1 MDPLP
6 PPGPSLSDSDSCD
19 DWEKAPVQSAGP
31 MAAAAAAAG
40 VVNVS
45 KSSADDNSVCVS
57 GGEGAPAELPIAR
70 LKMRPKVN
78 LSLTD
83 TGGSASESPKSAK
96 FLLKK
101 AGADSSTDST
111 LFTDVRPLDLSKP
124 PTPSITWLVKMVLCQ
139 LRVPIPSTSVSSSK
153 DDSILMLP
161 TVSKL
166 ARLLSLRSLSH
177 DLRLRSDV
185 LNALI
190 SLISK
195 YKLTMEI
202 FDTFRKNS
210 EFSEP
215 TLSKEVIRIFKT
227 GEELVAF
234 LNLCSW
240 FQISFNL
247 DLFADETRD
256 LVPLTE
262 TSMIKLLIQSTN
274 FCELT
279 LFQVMSGPS
288 NLPGAIFRN
297 ILHERITYLKL
308 RKLDSPQTLL
318 DEMNNVI
325 GIITVNGM
333 MTVEDQVTISCP
345 NTLGDFLKMVDV
357 LSYGHC
363 IVLLSDKPK
372 LSDTNRVLFA
382 AFQCV
387 IVTFGLKKTFPPAC
401 CFSRL
406 SPSAKNWLTD
416 TTFISNFAQQHACL
430 SAEFASKPTDVS
442 VVKTSHYLSDYLDNM
457 PRLFE
462 TDPSSVSKLV
472 AGGTGSG
479 KTTIYTVCVFLALL
493 KNPNSLLI
501 LVVPSVT
508 RPYVLDLLKGLI
520 AIMGGLSDEAKMNLP
535 SEYTFLRTELP
546 RIYDG
551 DKFNVSVS
559 SLKGIVVMTGLS
571 AIPPL
576 LASVVNQVQAG
587 GCLREIR
594 LIVDDPSTDLSDSMN
609 FMKVMKIIANYK
621 RMPQM
626 NVCFTLLSATIK
638 HSLFVD
644 SRLCKSTLS
653 LPIAMF
659 QPSGSESH
667 LLSVV
672 HICRILPLICDAL
685 KSEKKVSSIEE
696 EQVSSIEEE
705 QVSRIELLKLTF
717 FTLGL
722 PTMTDII
729 NASKLIRSLCSQ
741 IKGQEILK
749 LMNMLPFDG
758 LSGESIPLMLMK
770 SINKQS
776 TTTLVLGLD
785 NEYQTVLDEIIE
797 RVMAMRL
804 KDPSDQK
811 KKAFKKCSHG
821 NDPELCANCMSGN
834 DEKSSSPAPTSS
846 RPKLSAS
853 DETANCKERPGKGNR
868 ESRTSAMNLVTGV
881 ICRLFGIDTSSI
893 NLLVEITWH
902 MELSIPFDVMERLV
916 TYLAIGIYPALM
928 IEQLGIGS
936 LVKSHINSLFE
947 SKHITVILLARSS
960 DPILGLNLQDTVNV
974 FILNNPRLTTHHVTQ
989 VSGRVGRRK
998 PGSLDLSIN
1007 PCLFDM
1013 RQSVERNCD
1022 PPVSLLVVDQPVVS
1036 RTLSFFG
1043 TKVPLPVEIGG
1054 NSSVFVFGTKV
1065 PLPFIPNLVEIGGNS
1080 SVFGS
1085 DSAKIQLLVNTTD
1098 FDGLSLSLMKNIVS
1112 IFNRLF
1118 KLFLNPDDTTR
1129 WAVYDPTE
1137 SWGITG
1143 LITNILIMSSTS
1155 FQMPYAGDKKTGAEI
1170 PILFFSSE
1178 LASKRFK
1185 SVFPK
1190 KENQTSFFDAF
1201 RKIIRDACRLVVDR
1215 DQIVQFLP
1223 FFQATSIIS
1232 SEFDGLSIGQVQ
1244 ELGEIIKGLLRL
1256 LGLILRTY
1264 TTRSKMY
1271 VFINEVYEWLL
1282 HYRDK
1287 LNVRSLATLDF
1298 EKKSRP
1304 LPPVDAFIHAN
1315 PADEH
1320 VSEMKEWLR
1329 CLGRAR
1335 RAFFLSGDPSKV
1347 EALQSEVSKIECK
1360 IAELR
1365 SLIECKILSWKNAS
1379 TVASFFNDYARG
1391 LLALATPLP
1400 GLCAHP
1406 KLLDARDEAR
1416 DELKCKRNLFRDLL
1430 KLIPL
1435 NKADHDSDTA
1445 LMNDITRKGGMNW
1458 NGTAREARKM
1468 VCLQIGCLESLCR
1481 QTFSVVIDGVEIT
1494 VRVNTPLKEIQQTAR
1509 EFEACFCELEQR
1521 GNDNPEEIQAMR
1533 DRISALL
1540 LLRK

>member
-1 MDPLP
+1 MDSLP
-6 PPGPSLSDSDSCD
+6 PPDPSLSPDSD

-31 MAAAAAAAG
+31 MAAAAAAAAAG
-40 VVNVS
+40 VVNIS

-57 GGEGAPAELPIAR
+57 GGEGAPAEPPVSVR

-124 PTPSITWLVKMVLCQ
+124 PTASITCLVKMVLCQ

-153 DDSILMLP
+153 SDSILMPLD
-161 TVSKL
+161 VSKL
-166 ARLLSLRSLSH
+166 VKLISLKSLSH
-177 DLRLRSDV
+177 NSRLRPDV

-195 YKLTMEI
+195 NKLTMGI
-202 FDTFRKNS
+202 FDTFHKNPA
-210 EFSEP
+210 FSEP
-215 TLSKEVIRIFKT
+215 TLSSEVIRIFRTKDD
-227 GEELVAF
+227 LVAF

-262 TSMIKLLIQSTN
+262 TSMIRLLIQSTN

-288 NLPGAIFRN
+288 NSPGAIFRN
-297 ILHERITYLKL
+297 ILHERITDLKQ
-308 RKLDSPQTLL
+308 RNLDSPQTLL

-325 GIITVNGM
+325 GIITVNGT
-333 MTVEDQVTISCP
+333 MTVGQVTISCP
-345 NTLGDFLKMVDV
+345 ETLVDFLKMLDV
-357 LSYGHC
+357 LAHAHV
-363 IVLLSDKPK
+363 IVLLSDKQK

-442 VVKTSHYLSDYLDNM
+442 VVKTSHCLSDYLDDM
-457 PRLFE
+457 PHLFE

-479 KTTIYTVCVFLALL
+479 KTTIYTVCAFLALL
-493 KNPNSLLI
+493 MNPNSLL
-501 LVVPSVT
+501 LFVVPSVT
-508 RPYVLDLLKGLI
+508 LPYILDLLKGLI
-520 AIMGGLSDEAKMNLP
+520 AIIGGLSDEAKTNLP
-535 SEYTFLRTELP
+535 KEYAFLRNNLP

-551 DKFNVSVS
+551 NKINVSVF
-559 SLKGIVVMTGLS
+559 SLTGIVVMTGLS

-609 FMKVMKIIANYK
+609 FMKVMKIIANYR
-621 RMPQM
+621 RMPKV
-626 NVCFTLLSATIK
+626 NICLTLLSATIK
-638 HSLFVD
+638 HPLFVD
-644 SRLCKSTLS
+644 SRLCQSTLS
-653 LPIAMF
+653 LPVSKF
-659 QPSGSESH
+659 QPSGSKSP
-667 LLSVV
+667 LSVA
-672 HICRILPLICDAL
+672 HICRIIHLICDAL
-685 KSEKKVSSIEE
+685 KSRD
-696 EQVSSIEEE
+696 QVSG
-705 QVSRIELLKLTF
+705 IELLKLNF
-717 FTLGL
+717 FRLVLPIELLKLKFFKLDL
-722 PTMTDII
+722 PTMEDIMR
-729 NASKLIRSLCSQ
+729 ASNVLRDVCSQ
-741 IKGQEILK
+741 IKVQK
-749 LMNMLPFDG
+749 LLSSMDMLPFAA
-758 LSGESIPLMLMK
+758 SSCKSIPLMFME
-770 SINKQS
+770 SIKAGL

-834 DEKSSSPAPTSS
+834 DEKSSSPAPASS
-846 RPKLSAS
+846 RPKLSTS
-853 DETANCKERPGKGNR
+853 DETANYKERPGKGNR

-881 ICRLFGIDTSSI
+881 IGRIFGIDTYNI

-902 MELSIPFDVMERLV
+902 IELSIPFDVMERLV

-936 LVKSHINSLFE
+936 LVKSYINSLIA
-947 SKHITVILLARSS
+947 SKHINVILLARSS
-960 DPILGLNLQDTVNV
+960 DPILGLNLQDNVNV
-974 FILNNPRLTTHHVTQ
+974 FILNNPRLTTDHVTQ
-989 VSGRVGRRK
+989 LSGRVGRRK

-1013 RQSVERNCD
+1013 RQSV
-1022 PPVSLLVVDQPVVS
+1022 PPVSLLVVDQTVVS
-1036 RTLSFFG
+1036 STLSFFG
-1043 TKVPLPVEIGG
+1043 TKVPLPVEIGK

-1065 PLPFIPNLVEIGGNS
+1065 ILPFIPNLVEIGGNS

-1085 DSAKIQLLVNTTD
+1085 DSAKIQLLVNKTD
-1098 FDGLSLSLMKNIVS
+1098 FDGLSLSLMKNIVGV
-1112 IFNRLF
+1112 FNKLF

-1155 FQMPYAGDKKTGAEI
+1155 FQMPYAGDKTTGAEI

-1178 LASKRFK
+1178 KASKKFK
-1185 SVFPK
+1185 SMFPK
-1190 KENQTSFFDAF
+1190 KEDQTSLFDAF
-1201 RKIIRDACRLVVDR
+1201 RKIIRGACSLVVDR
-1215 DQIVQFLP
+1215 GQIVQFLP
-1223 FFQATSIIS
+1223 FFQATGIIS

-1264 TTRSKMY
+1264 TTSSKMY

-1335 RAFFLSGDPSKV
+1335 REFFLSGDPSKV

-1365 SLIECKILSWKNAS
+1365 SLIEFKILSRKNAS
-1379 TVASFFNDYARG
+1379 IVASFFYDYARG

-1406 KLLDARDEAR
+1406 KLLDAR

-1445 LMNDITRKGGMNW
+1445 LMNAITRSGGMQW
-1458 NGTAREARKM
+1458 NGAAREARM
-1468 VCLQIGCLESLCR
+1468 MFDRQIGCLESLCGQ
-1481 QTFSVVIDGVEIT
+1481 QTFSVVIDDVVNT
-1494 VRVNTPLKEIQQTAR
+1494 AQVNTPLKEIQQIAR
-1509 EFEACFCELEQR
+1509 EFEACFCELELR
-1521 GNDNPEEIQAMR
+1521 SDNDPVAIQAMR
-1533 DRISALL
+1533 NRIRALL